1 MNEYVS
7 YHKIIQ
13 LFEDYQTSQE
23 GIGLNSFGHGNIV
36 MFGMTESGMTPTYPF
51 MFVTPKQ
58 IIYDE
63 NIVTYTVDIIFADR
77 INDDMSNEIDVISDM
92 DIQARRFMSYIKRGM
107 NQTPNLYDNMDFN
120 FSQNSLPFIERFND
134 YVGGVSVSFDLI
146 IFTDINACDY
156 YVPAS
161 PTPSVTPTQTVTP
174 TVTPTS
180 SLTPTPSITPTNTQ
194 TPSVTPTNTITPTNT
209 VTPTNTKT
217 PTPTPTPGPATV
229 TFVASANLQSA
240 GSSYTFSRS
249 VTTNTLYAVSIH
261 GMDSAGFIT
270 SVTSATL
277 GGQALDIGIQTGGG
291 GTVSCIAWVR
301 YTGTTST
308 QNLVINF
315 NTSANK
321 CAYGLHTITKNIS
334 DTPNTSATAGNVG
347 TSFLNLA
354 IPSVVSNS
362 AGVVM
367 MTYNASTS
375 TANWS
380 ASNPPFIESYTTALT
395 NSPYTTRVSAG
406 RLTNPTGPTY
416 NISISP
422 TTARK
427 SLVAVLW
434 K

>member
-174 TVTPTS
+174 TVTPT
-180 SLTPTPSITPTNTQ
+180 PSITPTLTPTNTTTPTNTVTPTTTSTPIPSVTPTVTPTKTV
-194 TPSVTPTNTITPTNT
+194 TPSVTPTNTPTNTVTATNT
-209 VTPTNTKT
+209 VTPTVTPTKTIT
-217 PTPTPTPGPATV
+217 PTPTTTIPPTPTPAAQRTYRV
-229 TFVASANLQSA
+229 VY
-240 GSSYTFSRS
+240 SSQKVGGAFPSFNYRACSGL
-249 VTTNTLYAVSIH
+249 NT
-261 GMDSAGFIT
+261 
-270 SVTSATL
+270 
-277 GGQALDIGIQTGGG
+277 
-291 GTVSCIAWVR
+291 TVSPSSRANVGQTWLVCVCR
-301 YTGTTST
+301 FNGTYPISADA
-308 QNLVINF
+308 QSGSNF
-315 NTSANK
+315 
-321 CAYGLHTITKNIS
+321 TITLEN
-334 DTPNTSATAGNVG
+334 N
-347 TSFLNLA
+347 FC
-354 IPSVVSNS
+354 
-362 AGVVM
+362 
-367 MTYNASTS
+367 
-375 TANWS
+375 
-380 ASNPPFIESYTTALT
+380 
-395 NSPYTTRVSAG
+395 
-406 RLTNPTGPTY
+406 
-416 NISISP
+416 
-422 TTARK
+422 
-427 SLVAVLW
+427 
-434 K
+434 